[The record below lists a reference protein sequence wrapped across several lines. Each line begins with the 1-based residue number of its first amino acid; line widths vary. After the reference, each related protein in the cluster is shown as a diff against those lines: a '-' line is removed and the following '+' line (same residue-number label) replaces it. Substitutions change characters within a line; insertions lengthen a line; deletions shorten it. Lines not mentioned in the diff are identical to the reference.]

1 MPKIVKTLSEIS
13 SEYGIH
19 VATLRRWIK
28 PIRESLNLKNRK
40 LLVNWQVELIHK
52 FIEEKK

>member
-1 MPKIVKTLSEIS
+1 MQKTVKTLAEIS

-52 FIEEKK
+52 FIEEQK